1 MAYQLTYSDREFL
14 LQTFDTLKSEWHG
27 EDEQL
32 LADAC
37 DWAKR
42 LEPSCGFEHALS
54 RDIAALSR
62 YLTSHKA
69 NRVISDIARGGLL
82 YVLRADQ
89 HAQSKL
95 GELGLFDDA
104 FITSFAVHEIRVR
117 LDEAAIY
124 NPPKLTR
131 EEQRHAENLFLE
143 LAEKPISNDQ
153 YLIDKSRTVCDG
165 LASLAACGLFQ
176 RLKRNVDFLISVI
189 SKSGWSQ
196 DQRCY
201 ARAALSYLIC
211 EEDAIDD
218 RLGIVGYLDDN
229 FIAQM
234 AVDLIEPKRDPWAE
248 ILDTTVGAWPF
259 LNSMVIDDGSGG
271 RPLSEYMII
280 NSALSCTDVRGEH
293 NNLTSLVVPYV
304 GPIPLL
310 LGFVASLGLV
320 QNSGRSEVTEESFVK
335 GQKVLV
341 DNNAVA
347 VFAGIKE
354 FDGHRMFGLTQYYR
368 QKGFDLPGTRYWPIY
383 MLRRLVPIDPSRATR
398 GKLNYDLSKSEAMLP
413 ALEYLFNASKPA
425 DLAAVAKKVIVVT
438 PVTVAGDLAKRL
450 RFHDFSLKEV
460 VPMGSIVDDKVKP
473 WSNSFG
479 QQEPLLVFTPDV
491 DVACVYAEE
500 HSEIIDTV
508 IVDMTGRNSGKF
520 ASLSELQRMGF
531 PILVITPEM
540 SANELPV
547 EDDDATVMWE
557 WDTSDL
563 SALLWPQDMAT
574 DADGIIVRYEHRLQA
589 QSSVVPQTRCIDY
602 PLTDEVFESVR
613 HLKSVAQQR
622 GEDSL
627 AELDE
632 LVVLAF
638 GVTSCMFRSA
648 TLLTENVPSCLVI
661 EKNIKRIGEIAR
673 ESRYLS
679 EMERTAAT
687 NTEGLLQNLF
697 EELKIDNPKAIAVQE
712 ILDAQSGKAIICPDR
727 RLLADLEQTYGNH
740 GLRIQSDYDPDDE
753 GIIGGAIIPGWFRK
767 DRMARLLVPPVAQPL
782 TLLLYNPESRW
793 HADFC
798 FERKKSR
805 MRRARCGRRPKVF
818 PSVRGWAEQDRETAQ
833 PDADEQD
840 SGFLRELESIQ
851 ERIHA
856 ARRKHAYQTAKSDGT
871 ETEVP
876 ARLVLFEGGAHAF
889 LRESY
894 KATVV
899 THLLD
904 AVIED
909 TEDDNVDVSHKA
921 AKELKPNDALL
932 FHRRSDRS
940 VIRMTADEDMPEGL
954 RETAMAWQ
962 KALVDYAQR
971 ENLKPQEIRKHL
983 RKAGCPVHIQTIRGW
998 LDDKDRIAPRQY
1010 ERDIGII
1017 AEVTEDPYL
1026 ISNLETV
1033 LDSVSAVFG
1042 AHQRASHK
1050 LAAQVLRRAIGILRE
1065 ERRQSDLIELESDIV
1080 LVRIIEIDEYD
1091 TNVRLSMVN
1100 CLQESEQWQ
1109 I

>member
-1 MAYQLTYSDREFL
+1 
-14 LQTFDTLKSEWHG
+14 
-27 EDEQL
+27 
-32 LADAC
+32 
-37 DWAKR
+37 
-42 LEPSCGFEHALS
+42 
-54 RDIAALSR
+54 
-62 YLTSHKA
+62 
-69 NRVISDIARGGLL
+69 
-82 YVLRADQ
+82 
-89 HAQSKL
+89 
-95 GELGLFDDA
+95 
-104 FITSFAVHEIRVR
+104 
-117 LDEAAIY
+117 
-124 NPPKLTR
+124 
-131 EEQRHAENLFLE
+131 
-143 LAEKPISNDQ
+143 
-153 YLIDKSRTVCDG
+153 
-165 LASLAACGLFQ
+165 
-176 RLKRNVDFLISVI
+176 
-189 SKSGWSQ
+189 
-196 DQRCY
+196 
-201 ARAALSYLIC
+201 
-211 EEDAIDD
+211 
-218 RLGIVGYLDDN
+218 
-229 FIAQM
+229 
-234 AVDLIEPKRDPWAE
+234 
-248 ILDTTVGAWPF
+248 
-259 LNSMVIDDGSGG
+259 
-271 RPLSEYMII
+271 
-280 NSALSCTDVRGEH
+280 VRGEH
-293 NNLTSLVVPYV
+293 NSLTTLVVPYV
-304 GPIPLL
+304 GPTPLL

-341 DNNAVA
+341 DNNAIA
-347 VFAGIKE
+347 EFAGIKE

-398 GKLNYDLSKSEAMLP
+398 GKLNYDLSKSEAKLP

-425 DLAAVAKKVIVVT
+425 DLAAVTKKVLVVT

-450 RFHDFSLKEV
+450 LFHDFSLKEV

-500 HSEIIDTV
+500 HSKIIDTV

-520 ASLSELQRMGF
+520 ASLGELQRMDF
-531 PILVITPEM
+531 QTLVITPER
-540 SANELPV
+540 SASELSV
-547 EDDDATVMWE
+547 EDDDSTIMWE
-557 WDTSDL
+557 WDARDL
-563 SALLWPQDMAT
+563 SALLWPQDKET

-613 HLKSVAQQR
+613 HLKSVAQER

-648 TLLTENVPSCLVI
+648 TLLTENIPSCLVI
-661 EKNIKRIGEIAR
+661 EKNIKRIWEIAR

-687 NTEGLLQNLF
+687 NTEVLLQNLF

-712 ILDAQSGKAIICPDR
+712 ILDAQSGQAIICPDR
-727 RLLADLEQTYGNH
+727 RLLADLEQTYGSQ
-740 GLRIQSDYDPDDE
+740 GLRIQSDYAPDDE

-798 FERKKSR
+798 HERKKSR
-805 MRRARCGRRPKVF
+805 IRRARCGRRPKVF
-818 PSVRGWAEQDRETAQ
+818 PSVRGWTEQDRETAQ
-833 PDADEQD
+833 LDTDEHD

-851 ERIHA
+851 GRIHA

-871 ETEVP
+871 EAEVP

-894 KATVV
+894 KAIVV

-904 AVIED
+904 AIVED
-909 TEDDNVDVSHKA
+909 TEKENVDVSHKT
-921 AKELKPNDALL
+921 AKKLKPNDVLL
-932 FHRRSDRS
+932 FHRRSDRN

-962 KALVDYAQR
+962 KALVNYAQR
-971 ENLKPQEIRKHL
+971 ENLKPQEIRKRL
-983 RKAGCPVHIQTIRGW
+983 RNAGCAVHIQTIRGW
-998 LDDKDRIAPRQY
+998 LHDIDRIAPRQY

-1017 AEVTEDPYL
+1017 AKVTGDPYL
-1026 ISNLETV
+1026 NNNLETV

-1050 LAAQVLRRAIGILRE
+1050 LAAQVLRRAIRILRD
-1065 ERRQSDLIELESDIV
+1065 ERHQSELIELESDIV
-1080 LVRIIEIDEYD
+1080 LARIIEIDEYD
-1091 TNVRLSMVN
+1091 TDVRLSMVN
-1100 CLQESEQWQ
+1100 RLQESEQWH